1 MADERISI
9 EVDVES
15 IKVDRQKIEEEVNEL
30 DSSLSQSVTPD
41 VAQMYNPMFQNLRS
55 QIASIG
61 TALEDALSG
70 KTVTSDI
77 ASRLNSSLSFLRANL
92 ASVKASA
99 NEVKEVFD
107 AIPKETQAEFSK
119 TVVDTARAAQRI
131 VNQKGGSVATSRS
144 VSGHATSLMQ
154 DEVFGKAYAAT
165 AEKYGLDES
174 QSTKLLAGITRRIVP
189 AMRNDDIVNAA
200 IRDSKGSMQRE
211 DFVPAITNFRQ
222 RMPERYRNLPSDFSP
237 TKKIPESKKAMY
249 EGNLSQEE
257 YETVKKV
264 AESNAAFERSLERA
278 GVARRSFGVIN
289 GVSRAGVFQM
299 PVEPISRKQYA
310 EALGYMVTEELVPA
324 LEGAPAFYHPIT
336 SMKAEDQKA
345 IAAKNSKT
353 PAAVYSAM
361 SDLDTI
367 NVDPILMPKGTSSQ
381 STFTGPSVAL
391 TGKGVHVNPDMYQ
404 IQSLT
409 YEDFVGG
416 KGLDTKAETQSVFDD
431 KAAGRS
437 VNKIIY
443 QSGYTDLLGLHGNL
457 SNGEGGKENSASPIM
472 MQIDMSD
479 AIRKKDAGGN
489 IVFENG
495 APVIDETAKDLVAKM
510 FEKTETYTYTRNG
523 KEETYQYPMATFG
536 ENGVRYVPTNVKDGK
551 ITLAR
556 EADYLAAA
564 KPWLEELGVNPFDAF
579 ESFNGEY
586 ADVNKF
592 SKAFD
597 VRNRNNTPSVPIS
610 SLGGAMPKSNQ
621 IAFIDDSV
629 IKGLVPDNQ
638 AYDGAFFVMPGYIPG
653 EAGVVR
659 APGLKGGAVSVNF
672 KQMLKDLYGD
682 QEILLPGINAPD
694 AAKEE
699 FLANGMQGVRA
710 KFSED
715 EISKYFINP
724 TNYEALMTDSV
735 LKASIYKRGD
745 TQEEMQQTFDTIMR
759 ISGGLR
765 MHKTAADFW
774 SSQNSLSSQVSEKL
788 DLTPEEL
795 VANQEAWDNYI
806 TRLEHDQE
814 FMIDTLFSDETD
826 PLSMRIRNNP
836 ALLNQDPEAQL
847 RIQNSLDSAKISRG
861 YGEIFARKNANMG
874 FAAPNVGEFLMRA
887 GAMNNAA
894 VANEDLAKILQMK
907 EVVTDDDG
915 TESILKHIAVPKLA
929 DVSAFGALRYPN
941 NQGEQYYFEN
951 DKAYIDLLK
960 KYGMSQDAV
969 YMNANDLYKMGTGD
983 FDGDTV
989 QMLQGKLANIIRRTE
1004 MHRGNLMDRQTRTSE
1019 DLEHPA
1025 APMNRQANGGDVA
1038 DLLYRQATA
1047 MFQMGAVSNA
1057 NDALSQVNMN
1067 DPKTATKWAAAA
1079 KDLELMYDIDSVFPK
1094 TGVLADWT
1102 SEAAQARK
1110 IGTPFAKL
1118 FKNLQGIVDN
1128 PTEES
1133 YRELGNFSKVNF
1145 PSVYNGLT
1153 ASMLMSIS
1161 KNPMTSGAV
1170 DKMIEAQSDLQNIPT
1185 LEASSKKYDQ
1195 AQAAFLKL
1203 NNKTMANILTRGAIP
1218 SKETVEDLENSLGAW
1233 EAALS
1238 SKEGGFPGWK
1248 GRKDEARTEEERAA
1262 VSAYNFQ
1269 KSRIAFLK
1277 SMGISEASREEG
1289 KGYAGFGFYK
1299 DNSLDT
1305 DTSVFQSAFDAEKD
1319 AQAIRIAT
1327 SRGAAPDSLEATQ
1340 LAAKAGLKKQSP
1352 LRIAAAKAKEK
1363 QMKYSYSMLDMFAN
1377 EPEKWY
1383 DRYVN
1388 EHYDNTNTPDVLL
1401 GSVVHKVQEIWA
1413 NDRIAA
1419 GGYDGARSADEY
1431 EKIFRGILSGDADI
1445 YAKYVDPK
1453 KEEASFKQLAS
1464 MIGYDAKTGKFDTK
1478 ATGKGFAN
1486 KFNNSLNYIRN
1497 LPKMMKGLQ
1506 IVGAE
1511 VKTRPE
1517 FGDAQNANVGSIDL
1531 LAWDPNTE
1539 SYVIA
1544 DTKAKK
1550 DPATISH
1557 AKKQIM
1563 LYNSRGETF
1572 VPASADGSE
1581 PAHFEYNDAQKGGKR
1596 PATRG
1601 MILSYGVDTKG
1612 DPSRSVT
1619 EFDINEEENAKIE
1632 AEYQER
1638 KREVAAYAAR
1648 GFDRDEI
1655 KFGTYRMPNL
1665 DPERDVPSKI
1675 TYSKKPKSPKKPS
1688 TKTEDNQTDMQQ
1700 NQPEAQQEAQATVP
1714 PVVEIDP
1721 HSGRAVAQE
1730 ITLQQ
1735 DIDAYLEKM
1744 RGAQSQL
1751 ISVAR
1756 KADNPRVPN
1765 KWLGYEFMLNQD
1777 YDAQMQKFNAMG
1789 LAADDPRRAE
1799 LVKAREDAQG
1809 AFDHALSESAIKD
1822 IERKKEELEQTYSK
1836 GEIDSSTASLT
1847 KEYDAISNSV
1857 SEATQALDFYKKKT
1871 EEIRT
1876 ERAAIKGD
1884 LSVDSDES
1892 INAQLDV
1899 GEATLANLADE
1910 GKFGTDEYKTI
1921 EDANAKLI
1929 QRLEERKALVEK
1941 LKTLDADLAS
1951 RDKNIEAG
1959 DAAAKDLEETKQ
1971 NKLKYL
1977 QDKAADHFSNQ
1988 LRGMERLTTG
1998 EELSAEDLAE
2008 IKGNDLENK
2017 IESFKKG
2024 IALMLEK
2031 GVLSQDTYDRMLNG
2045 VSNIDV
2051 DAYKNKTKEEIDY
2064 KKDQEEKAYRYK
2076 QEELARKRDDEIL
2089 STRERNEARREGKPV
2104 DKSKH
2109 EERVY
2114 EARIAELEE
2123 QRRVL
2128 DAQVWNPSAT
2138 EEERVRALKQ
2148 RRDLDTY
2155 IADVKENHDET
2166 LRTDAIA
2173 DVRDF
2178 AEKLAKE
2185 SSERGSDSVAVT
2197 YAQQFQNL
2205 NQQIE
2210 EATANYEKLKKK
2222 IESGKY
2228 TKKDSDAF
2236 SEAETQVGELK
2247 KNAKEKQDALTEQ
2260 FTKDSNDKLE
2270 NLQHLA
2276 TGKDYTP
2283 AEIAQM
2289 KKESLQEQIAS
2300 YVKGQREI
2308 GKNEN
2313 IDNYTRALANIR
2325 ANKAEAID
2333 LDAYEETMRE
2343 QLELE
2348 QEQKERQEELRKN
2361 RVLRQAEKRSRDPYG
2376 KRRNTWW
2383 GQVQEQKEN
2392 AKYQLEDDREQ
2403 LEAAISKQKSKM
2415 SHMKV
2420 GTEEYDKAKA
2430 SLKELED
2437 QLEETGKTAEKLDGP
2452 FGTASSAAS
2461 KLAESARKI
2470 ALSFGKKILKAAL
2483 NETKQFVTE
2492 WNASMTE
2499 IQMITGKTNTEIN
2512 ELSATLANT
2521 AVDMR
2526 VSASEVGSAAADLY
2540 RQGLSDE
2547 DVSVRLE
2554 DVIKFS
2560 KVADITTEQASKIL
2574 TTAMSNGLVDST
2586 EEAMDAMVALGDSAA
2601 TTAGEIAKGMQKSAG
2616 AAKEAK
2622 VSYSELLTMLTIIT
2636 SKTQLSGSEAGTTL
2650 KSLFNRLYRVSEGE
2664 DYTDENGNRIAAT
2677 DATKALQSV
2686 GINMFDDSGNFRGA
2700 YEILVEL
2707 ASGWE
2712 GYNDTQRNVLLQTLG
2727 AGRQSSNVA
2736 TLLQGLGE
2744 DDGELANKYLNL
2756 AENSDGVTDE
2766 KYQAY
2771 YNNLAAAMENV
2782 KSSFDQLVETFDF
2795 DDMAI
2800 GFFNF
2805 IAECIQGVTALGE
2818 ATANVVPVILTLGG
2832 AIAGFALSGNPLGAM
2847 IGLFAGFGVSGL
2859 IGSFLPEEEV
2869 VDGIG
2874 NLKEQTSAIIS
2885 ENSETDTF
2893 LNRLEELNNKGLSR
2907 TTEETEE
2914 LKSGLEKLKTQ
2925 FGVTIGSVDTLADSF
2940 EETANA
2946 ISEARKEAAKM
2957 SAQELRFTFL
2967 SNIDDIYDQ
2976 ATGQIINPNSSTN
2989 RSVLSNIETIAT
3001 TAEEN
3006 GGSLTSYDYY
3016 AGDSVKDFLMSIDEN
3031 EAVLDLMEDYGLVSA
3046 GYKKP
3051 SDLIPF
3057 LENYDGERALWAESS
3072 SARALLSLITDEN
3085 GEYKYWDG
3093 KTGELDAGRAS
3104 MDFIGQLYGLM
3115 AQNIP
3120 NFEAYA
3126 KENNEAVYKSY
3137 IKDSIISLL
3146 AGNAD
3151 ITDEQIEAYAELYAS
3166 NAVSDIMTNVGTDAQ
3181 NVAFQSVMLDIVDGI
3196 NGVVNRSGDYVDVA
3210 DYIDSNEKTWSYK
3223 APDGTVTQGLTE
3235 SEAKN
3240 LAHTDYG
3247 TRYVVGDEQ
3256 FETQEAART
3265 YITDKQ
3271 ELPIEKKTYT
3281 IRELLDMQENNTLE
3295 GDAEKTWNS
3304 LKEWSTP
3311 FTKESDEALAE
3322 RLGSEPEREVESKTI
3337 YMYDGKEY
3345 SNAIDASVAKTNLTG
3360 HGYKII
3366 ILDENH
3372 VDEIEDPS
3380 VVYQTPIADGSSDAD
3395 VSNVTQ
3401 SRMAELMGNLDTYN
3415 LAYESNSNN
3424 RVRLSADK
3432 AFEAIVS
3439 NGITSLEQ
3447 LGKAIDEGL
3456 ITTLAD
3462 VAENI
3467 PEVRKELERA
3477 FEIDEEGNWSV
3488 REGVGS
3494 TELANII
3501 ALIAN
3506 GSENYTNYG
3515 SMSQS
3520 EQLTRQKDF
3529 VDDALSGK
3537 AIDAAT
3543 ASSLATTLGA
3553 DLASKIIGASNSAN
3567 VVTEERYNEFFKNA
3581 PLAAKRF
3588 GSYEEY
3594 AASTRSDAIS
3604 SALSENEMQY
3614 VETLKTN
3621 AKYGVTGLFDSQKLG
3636 YRQDFVNALTNHD
3649 GQGVGALDES
3659 MRSVYTN
3666 GDATGEML
3674 WAASAALGEN
3684 GLDFDNLSQWSIKYD
3699 EACAVLE
3706 TLGLT
3711 AEQVKKAISDL
3722 NDELA
3727 TEGLKVNQKY
3737 GASTED
3743 VISNMSQWGDTAK
3756 KTASGLKTLNST
3768 VVEAENNQYYRDRY
3782 RSGAR
3787 DDDTVKAIAEQTGFD
3802 ESDVKDG
3809 KQSVK
3814 DMLDIVEAADIEEF
3828 NNQIDA
3834 LNEAVAQDITLTAP
3848 TITMLNNGS
3857 VDLETVLSQM
3867 EAEAAAQLLASYNSL
3882 IEKGYEVKL
3891 ETYEKSDGTM
3901 GARIVPIS
3909 NNISSIQGKKKSGS
3923 GGGGG
3928 GSGKS
3933 AATKLIESQ
3942 DHETTLREHIIKM
3955 IQYEETRYQNADE
3968 LTNYGIMLQ
3977 HEIDEEERQT
3987 KVIEQNIE
3995 ALKSQMAQTS
4005 KGSDD
4010 WYSLREAILKAEES
4024 LAEMNNTIEENKKK
4038 LKENEQAILK
4048 LHTDLEQEVKGEIET
4063 RINEE
4068 KDMLD
4073 GQVSM
4078 EQTILDAIKHRYEEE
4093 WELMQKDID
4102 KKKKALQEEIDLIDE
4117 RLQRRKDAE
4126 DEAEKYEELAEYK
4139 KQLALIS
4146 TDSTRTKDQAELR
4159 EKIADLEKELAWDK
4173 AEEEA
4178 DIQKEGLQDQIDA
4191 YDEYVD
4197 DYQEYLDD
4205 LLENANNFADEVNS
4219 VMQMSHEDMIAWLQ
4233 KNVEEYTNSLEA
4245 SQKQMTQ
4252 GWDET
4257 FKQMKGIIDTFWE
4270 EIAQKLSSKE
4280 SFLEY
4285 MKQSSSYQNA
4295 SDDEKAQM
4303 EYNWETMY
4311 DSWISAKKTSQ
4322 EAIDYSHTDETLD
4335 GSGTADSGS
4344 TSGKY
4349 GVSVSVNGKTFNPG
4363 KIYGTKT
4370 AALNAGRAWVDR
4382 AYASAY
4388 VGLDDEK
4395 NAQQIASIDAS
4406 VIAAKNRIYV
4416 YKKGG
4421 IVDYT
4426 GPAWVDGT
4434 KSQPE
4439 AFLSAEDTQMIRTL
4453 IDGWKYVAMRP
4464 TITSIDG
4471 LLKEGNAGNTIGDVY
4486 VTLNEAQF
4494 NTDDDYETIAQKV
4507 GEAFTKE
4514 LAKNGFSTASY
4525 SF

>member
-1 MADERISI
+1 MADERVSI
-9 EVDVES
+9 EIDVES
-15 IKVDRQKIEEEVNEL
+15 IKVDKQKIEEEVNEL

-41 VAQMYNPMFQNLRS
+41 VVQMYNPMFQNLRS

-70 KTVTSDI
+70 KNVTSDI

-119 TVVDTARAAQRI
+119 TVVDTARAAQRV

-165 AEKYGLDES
+165 AEKYGLNES

-249 EGNLSQEE
+249 EGDLTHEE
-257 YETVKKV
+257 YNKVKMI
-264 AESNAAFERSLERA
+264 AEHNSAFERSLARA
-278 GVARRSFGVIN
+278 GVARRGFAVEN
-289 GVSRAGVFQM
+289 GVRKAGVLQM
-299 PVEPISRKQYA
+299 PAEPISRKQYA

-324 LEGAPAFYHPIT
+324 LEGAPAFYHPIA

-367 NVDPILMPKGTSSQ
+367 NVDPILMPKGSSSQ
-381 STFTGPSVAL
+381 STFTGPAVAL

-416 KGLDTKAETQSVFDD
+416 KVLDTKAETQSVFDD

-479 AIRKKDAGGN
+479 AIRKKDADGN

-597 VRNRNNTPSVPIS
+597 MRNRNNTPSVPIA

-724 TNYEALMTDSV
+724 MNYEALMTDSV

-759 ISGGLR
+759 LSGGLR

-814 FMIDTLFSDETD
+814 FIIDTLFSDETD

-847 RIQNSLDSAKISRG
+847 RIQNSIDSAKISRG

-887 GAMNNAA
+887 GAMNNAT
-894 VANEDLAKILQMK
+894 VADEDLAKILQMK
-907 EVVTDDDG
+907 EIVTDDDG

-1094 TGVLADWT
+1094 TGTLADWT

-1153 ASMLMSIS
+1153 ASMLTSIS

-1170 DKMIEAQSDLQNIPT
+1170 DKMIEAQADLQNIPA

-1299 DNSLDT
+1299 DNSLDI

-1327 SRGAAPDSLEATQ
+1327 SSGAAPDSLKATQ
-1340 LAAKAGLKKQSP
+1340 LAAQIGLKKQSP

-1363 QMKYSYSMLDMFAN
+1363 QMKYSYSMLNMFAN

-1388 EHYDNTNTPDVLL
+1388 EHYDNTNTPDALL

-1431 EKIFRGILSGDADI
+1431 ERIFRGILSGDADI

-1486 KFNNSLNYIRN
+1486 KFNNSLDYIRN
-1497 LPKMMKGLQ
+1497 LPEMMKGLQ

-1517 FGDAQNANVGSIDL
+1517 FGDAQDANVGSIDL

-1550 DPATISH
+1550 DPTTISH

-1563 LYNSRGETF
+1563 LYNSRGGIF
-1572 VPASADGSE
+1572 VPASAERSE
-1581 PAHFEYNDAQKGGKR
+1581 PAHFEYNDAQKDGKR

-1655 KFGTYRMPNL
+1655 EFGTYRMPNP
-1665 DPERDVPSKI
+1665 DSERDVPSKI

-1688 TKTEDNQTDMQQ
+1688 TKTEGNQPDEQQ
-1700 NQPEAQQEAQATVP
+1700 NQPDTQHEAQATVP
-1714 PVVEIDP
+1714 PVIEIDP

-1751 ISVAR
+1751 ISTAR

-1777 YDAQMQKFNAMG
+1777 YDTQMQKFNAMG

-1809 AFDHALSESAIKD
+1809 AFDHALSESAVKD
-1822 IERKKEELEQTYSK
+1822 IERKKEELEQRYSK
-1836 GEIDSSTASLT
+1836 GEIDSSTASFT

-1899 GEATLANLADE
+1899 GEATLAKLADE
-1910 GKFGTDEYKTI
+1910 GKFGTDEYKTV
-1921 EDANAKLI
+1921 EDANGKLI

-1959 DAAAKDLEETKQ
+1959 DAAAKELEETKQ

-1977 QDKAADHFSNQ
+1977 QDKATDHFSNQ

-1998 EELSAEDLAE
+1998 EEMSAEE
-2008 IKGNDLENK
+2008 IAAAKGEDLENK

-2024 IALMLEK
+2024 IALSLEK
-2031 GVLSQDTYDRMLNG
+2031 GLISQDTADQMLAG
-2045 VSNIDV
+2045 ISNIDV
-2051 DAYKNKTKEEIDY
+2051 DAYKRKTKEEINY
-2064 KKDQEEKAYRYK
+2064 QKEQEEKAYQYK
-2076 QEELARKRDDEIL
+2076 QQK
-2089 STRERNEARREGKPV
+2089 TQRERNDEIESVRERNQARREGKPV

-2109 EERVY
+2109 EERQY
-2114 EARIAELEE
+2114 ESKLAELEE
-2123 QRRVL
+2123 QRRRLEDQAMNDSETVENRTRAM
-2128 DAQVWNPSAT
+2128 DEAIAQ
-2138 EEERVRALKQ
+2138 EE
-2148 RRDLDTY
+2148 Y
-2155 IADVKENHDET
+2155 IKKVKSNHDET
-2166 LRTDAIA
+2166 LRVDAFADLRDFNEKLSKENNMRGADSIATGYIQQFEALEDAI
-2173 DVRDF
+2173 
-2178 AEKLAKE
+2178 K
-2185 SSERGSDSVAVT
+2185 S
-2197 YAQQFQNL
+2197 
-2205 NQQIE
+2205 
-2210 EATANYEKLKKK
+2210 ATAKYDELKKK
-2222 IESGKY
+2222 VES
-2228 TKKDSDAF
+2228 KKHSQKDVDALAE
-2236 SEAETQVGELK
+2236 SESQVKILG
-2247 KNAKEKQDALTEQ
+2247 KNAKIKRDSLKEQ
-2260 FTKDSNDKLE
+2260 FDESFLQKLG

-2276 TGKDYTP
+2276 SGTEYTP
-2283 AEIAQM
+2283 AEIAQL
-2289 KKESLQEQIAS
+2289 KKSSLQKQIDEFIQ
-2300 YVKGQREI
+2300 GQNLIAGNAKLPKSVREAA
-2308 GKNEN
+2308 K
-2313 IDNYTRALANIR
+2313 TRV
-2325 ANKAEAID
+2325 AEAQSID
-2333 LDAYEETMRE
+2333 LDKYEQTIY
-2343 QLELE
+2343 E
-2348 QEQKERQEELRKN
+2348 QEQFEAEQKKQQEQARIKRVYRQADKHARDPFGTRRNSLAGRIDETKQGALDQYESDAEQLKTVIAKQKNKLSHTAEGTDEYEEL
-2361 RVLRQAEKRSRDPYG
+2361 S
-2376 KRRNTWW
+2376 
-2383 GQVQEQKEN
+2383 
-2392 AKYQLEDDREQ
+2392 
-2403 LEAAISKQKSKM
+2403 
-2415 SHMKV
+2415 
-2420 GTEEYDKAKA
+2420 A
-2430 SLKELED
+2430 SLKEAEERLKAVQDAASGLE
-2437 QLEETGKTAEKLDGP
+2437 GP
-2452 FGTASSAAS
+2452 MGTAAAATAMLAQSAQSVAIRFG
-2461 KLAESARKI
+2461 KQLFQKALAEA
-2470 ALSFGKKILKAAL
+2470 
-2483 NETKQFVTE
+2483 KQFVVQ
-2492 WNASMTE
+2492 WDSSMTE
-2499 IQMITGKTNTEIN
+2499 IRMVTGKTQEEISSLSE
-2512 ELSATLANT
+2512 ELMQT
-2521 AVDMR
+2521 AVDMK
-2526 VSASEVGSAAADLY
+2526 VSPTDVGSAAVDLY

-2547 DVSVRLE
+2547 EVSVRME
-2554 DVIKFS
+2554 DVLKFS
-2560 KVADITTEQASKIL
+2560 KVAGISVEQASKML
-2574 TTAMSNGLVDST
+2574 TTAVSNDLVSST
-2586 EEAMDAMVALGDSAA
+2586 QEAMDAMVALGDSAA
-2601 TTAGEIAKGMQKSAG
+2601 TTAEDISKGMQKSAA
-2616 AAKEAK
+2616 AAKEAG
-2622 VSYSELLTMLTIIT
+2622 VSYEQLLTMLTIIT
-2636 SKTQLSGSEAGTTL
+2636 SKTQLGGANAGTTL
-2650 KSLFNRLYRVSEGE
+2650 QTLFNRMYRVTSGQ
-2664 DYTDENGNRIAAT
+2664 DFYDENGNRIAAT
-2677 DATKALQSV
+2677 TTSNALKSV
-2686 GINMFDDSGNFRGA
+2686 GVSMFDETGNYRGA
-2700 YEILVEL
+2700 YDILMDL
-2707 ASGWE
+2707 AKGWE
-2712 GYNDTQRNVLLQTLG
+2712 GYSDTDRNLILNTLG
-2727 AGRQSSNVA
+2727 AGRQSSNIA

-2744 DDGELANKYLNL
+2744 DNGELADKYMNL
-2756 AENSDGVTDE
+2756 ATGSKGITDE
-2766 KYQAY
+2766 KYVAY
-2771 YNNLAAAMENV
+2771 LESLNAALQNV
-2782 KSSFDQLVETFDF
+2782 KTAFDAFIESLSTTGVATDF
-2795 DDMAI
+2795 L
-2800 GFFNF
+2800 NF
-2805 IAECIQGVTALGE
+2805 IANLIQGLTSVSN
-2818 ATANVVPVILTLGG
+2818 ATGGFTNTLLVLIPVITAVGVAIAAATGKL
-2832 AIAGFALSGNPLGAM
+2832 AIAGAALNINPIFAAISAFALVATAIGAIGNALDSVNQKEDPFETLTKRYSEIDDKKTTSLDSIDRLEQLAKKENRTTAETNELNEGLAKLNVTLGRTGTGADNAAFTVDNFADSCDEAKDSVNALAEAEALLTAQGKLAEVVSGTEDKLYAEETLEKNLRGEVTDSSLQTRYKSWGNGFRKTSSGQIQFGQSLSGNYSPYYDSSSIYALPNKYTVEDYVSDS
-2847 IGLFAGFGVSGL
+2847 FAEYILSNDEATTYLEKYNLLNLVTDPDS
-2859 IGSFLPEEEV
+2859 
-2869 VDGIG
+2869 
-2874 NLKEQTSAIIS
+2874 LKE
-2885 ENSETDTF
+2885 F
-2893 LNRLEELNNKGLSR
+2893 LSVGGDFTKTYNKGNYGAIVLKEDSDGTVHQAVGDNADRVIYAAQDVFYQNLYRWYSEYLNGNQGR
-2907 TTEETEE
+2907 TQN
-2914 LKSGLEKLKTQ
+2914 L
-2925 FGVTIGSVDTLADSF
+2925 
-2940 EETANA
+2940 
-2946 ISEARKEAAKM
+2946 
-2957 SAQELRFTFL
+2957 
-2967 SNIDDIYDQ
+2967 DIIQQDAYDF
-2976 ATGQIINPNSSTN
+2976 I
-2989 RSVLSNIETIAT
+2989 
-3001 TAEEN
+3001 
-3006 GGSLTSYDYY
+3006 
-3016 AGDSVKDFLMSIDEN
+3016 
-3031 EAVLDLMEDYGLVSA
+3031 YGLVSVDA
-3046 GYKKP
+3046 DLDAAEAMLFSLLYSEDMRKGYEGLSDPDDIIAQYGADLQILTRLISTGDGKFDTGFIRGYVAENKKDYIVDLQNNGQDTGLSYEEAVANAMADRNIETSTGYSFDGKTFYNSEDEAARAMADSYGTTFYKKWAVKSRLADNVDAVDDRYWERFVTSLQNSRAIKP
-3051 SDLIPF
+3051 SDVYSY
-3057 LENYDGERALWAESS
+3057 N
-3072 SARALLSLITDEN
+3072 
-3085 GEYKYWDG
+3085 
-3093 KTGELDAGRAS
+3093 
-3104 MDFIGQLYGLM
+3104 GQLYTTDQLGEVFVKEGIIHR
-3115 AQNIP
+3115 ASDDEAEYEASETGRSEKAFRAITSSNTNYQTTNSSK
-3120 NFEAYA
+3120 FEADA
-3126 KENNEAVYKSY
+3126 
-3137 IKDSIISLL
+3137 
-3146 AGNAD
+3146 
-3151 ITDEQIEAYAELYAS
+3151 LY
-3166 NAVSDIMTNVGTDAQ
+3166 
-3181 NVAFQSVMLDIVDGI
+3181 
-3196 NGVVNRSGDYVDVA
+3196 
-3210 DYIDSNEKTWSYK
+3210 
-3223 APDGTVTQGLTE
+3223 
-3235 SEAKN
+3235 
-3240 LAHTDYG
+3240 
-3247 TRYVVGDEQ
+3247 
-3256 FETQEAART
+3256 
-3265 YITDKQ
+3265 
-3271 ELPIEKKTYT
+3271 
-3281 IRELLDMQENNTLE
+3281 
-3295 GDAEKTWNS
+3295 
-3304 LKEWSTP
+3304 
-3311 FTKESDEALAE
+3311 
-3322 RLGSEPEREVESKTI
+3322 
-3337 YMYDGKEY
+3337 
-3345 SNAIDASVAKTNLTG
+3345 
-3360 HGYKII
+3360 
-3366 ILDENH
+3366 
-3372 VDEIEDPS
+3372 
-3380 VVYQTPIADGSSDAD
+3380 
-3395 VSNVTQ
+3395 
-3401 SRMAELMGNLDTYN
+3401 
-3415 LAYESNSNN
+3415 
-3424 RVRLSADK
+3424 
-3432 AFEAIVS
+3432 EAIVS
-3439 NGITSLEQ
+3439 NGISSWQDLFN
-3447 LGKAIDEGL
+3447 AI
-3456 ITTLAD
+3456 
-3462 VAENI
+3462 AENKLPTLENVVNSNPGTI
-3467 PEVRKELERA
+3467 GAMLSNFVDFDSETGQLKIKNGATDADLLMLLSQIAAASESYTSAGTMSDLFSGKQTKETWDR
-3477 FEIDEEGNWSV
+3477 FKEGAV
-3488 REGVGS
+3488 L
-3494 TELANII
+3494 TELSADNLKK
-3501 ALIAN
+3501 AV
-3506 GSENYTNYG
+3506 G
-3515 SMSQS
+3515 
-3520 EQLTRQKDF
+3520 
-3529 VDDALSGK
+3529 DDVFAELQW
-3537 AIDAAT
+3537 IDNKT
-3543 ASSLATTLGA
+3543 SIPT
-3553 DLASKIIGASNSAN
+3553 
-3567 VVTEERYNEFFKNA
+3567 
-3581 PLAAKRF
+3581 
-3588 GSYEEY
+3588 
-3594 AASTRSDAIS
+3594 
-3604 SALSENEMQY
+3604 
-3614 VETLKTN
+3614 VETLMQEKGLTEEDAQKEVEKIADEKQEEKTQILEAGGYTRYIDMLAGN
-3621 AKYGVTGLFDSQKLG
+3621 EAYGIDGLLAIQQNELQQSLFKRILSGNVSDLS
-3636 YRQDFVNALTNHD
+3636 
-3649 GQGVGALDES
+3649 ES
-3659 MRSVYTN
+3659 MRSVYS
-3666 GDATGEML
+3666 GDNTDLSSLSNVAYNLEQK
-3674 WAASAALGEN
+3674 
-3684 GLDFDNLSQWSIKYD
+3684 GLS
-3699 EACAVLE
+3699 
-3706 TLGLT
+3706 
-3711 AEQVKKAISDL
+3711 ISDL
-3722 NDELA
+3722 VPEADGYEEATKIIEEMGYSIDEVQDKLASLNKELA
-3727 TEGLKVNQKY
+3727 ADGVRAAKKY
-3737 GASTED
+3737 GDQSEKVAEAIEEWGTTAESTRNKQKSLRQE
-3743 VISNMSQWGDTAK
+3743 MTA
-3756 KTASGLKTLNST
+3756 AMNR
-3768 VVEAENNQYYRDRY
+3768 QYYRDQY
-3782 RSGAR
+3782 KSGDRSEETLSQISEMTGY
-3787 DDDTVKAIAEQTGFD
+3787 DTADLESGKYTDQVLDFLDELKAEDMQGIANEVDALF
-3802 ESDVKDG
+3802 ES
-3809 KQSVK
+3809 
-3814 DMLDIVEAADIEEF
+3814 LAADQNIDLGSITA
-3828 NNQIDA
+3828 NGGDISSLIDA
-3834 LNEAVAQDITLTAP
+3834 LVNIEGAVSDNVQAY
-3848 TITMLNNGS
+3848 
-3857 VDLETVLSQM
+3857 LEYLQSQGF
-3867 EAEAAAQLLASYNSL
+3867 E
-3882 IEKGYEVKL
+3882 GHF
-3891 ETYEKSDGTM
+3891 ETTDTGMHFVIDKM
-3901 GARIVPIS
+3901 P
-3909 NNISSIQGKKKSGS
+3909 GKKS

-3928 GSGKS
+3928 GGGGGSKKS
-3933 AATKLIESQ
+3933 AATKLIEEQ
-3942 DHETTLREHIIKM
+3942 DRETTLRDHIIKM
-3955 IQYEETRYQNADE
+3955 IQYEETRYENLGE

-3987 KVIEQNIE
+3987 GIIEANIE
-3995 ALKSQMAQTS
+3995 ALKRQMAATQ

-4010 WYSLREAILKAEES
+4010 WYALRDAILKAEEALS
-4024 LAEMNNTIEENKKK
+4024 EMNNTIDANKKK
-4038 LKENEQAILK
+4038 QEENNQAILK
-4048 LHTDLEQEVKGEIET
+4048 THTDLEQEVKGEIET
-4063 RINEE
+4063 RISEE
-4068 KDMLD
+4068 RDMLD

-4078 EQTILDAIKHRYEEE
+4078 EQTILNAIRNRYEEE
-4093 WELMQKDID
+4093 WKLMQKDID
-4102 KKKKALQEEIDLIDE
+4102 KKKKALQEEMELIDE
-4117 RLQRRKDAE
+4117 RLQRRKNAE

-4139 KQLALIS
+4139 RQLALIS
-4146 TDSTRTKDQAELR
+4146 TDSTRTKDQAALR

-4178 DIQKEGLQDQIDA
+4178 DLQKEGIQDQIDA

-4233 KNVEEYTNSLEA
+4233 QNVEEYKNSLEA

-4252 GWDET
+4252 GWDDT

-4270 EIAQKLSSKE
+4270 EVAQHLSSKDN
-4280 SFLEY
+4280 FLEY
-4285 MKQSSSYQNA
+4285 MKQSSAYQNA
-4295 SDDEKAQM
+4295 SEDEKAQM
-4303 EYNWETMY
+4303 LYNWGTMY
-4311 DSWISAKKTSQ
+4311 DAWVDASKVDPDAD
-4322 EAIDYSHTDETLD
+4322 DYDHKDPPED
-4335 GSGTADSGS
+4335 GSGKGS
-4344 TSGKY
+4344 EPQLY
-4349 GVSVSVNGKTFNPG
+4349 GVSTSEFGGFNSG
-4363 KIYGTKT
+4363 RVYKSKSEARQKGIAWLERK
-4370 AALNAGRAWVDR
+4370 AAT
-4382 AYASAY
+4382 YK
-4388 VGLDDEK
+4388 VGVPADK
-4395 NAQQIASIDAS
+4395 QSSIDVS
-4406 VIAAKNRIYV
+4406 LQRGKDNLYV
-4416 YKKGG
+4416 YKTGG
-4421 IVDYT
+4421 LVDYT

-4434 KSQPE
+4434 KSRPE
-4439 AFLSAEDTQMIRTL
+4439 AFLSADDTQMIRTL
-4453 IDGWKYVAMRP
+4453 IDGWKYVATRP
-4464 TITSIDG
+4464 TMTNLDG
-4471 LLKEGNAGNTIGDVY
+4471 LMQEGSGNTIGDVY

-4494 NTDDDYETIAQKV
+4494 NTDEDYELVAQKV

-4514 LAKNGFSTASY
+4514 LAKNGFSTAAY
-4525 SF
+4525 RF